1 MSLSITSFFR
11 SKAQATLVNSVIRR
25 FTFNGSDVSARVT
38 EYAELAHDVENFIS
52 GDYVL
57 EVENASQTF
66 NNLYVDKTQFYK
78 EGSFQYGFATESGSE
93 DIVQLFGGVLTK
105 ASFKGPT
112 ARLHFQDKL
121 TRLIEKKIGDDQTP
135 VSFANSN
142 YNPADLAWYLITS
155 YGGLSAVQSTS
166 NPDVDYPTWESWRS
180 GFAGD
185 SITVQAYYD
194 GQTVAEALQNIAK
207 LTDSSVY
214 DEGDNKL
221 DFGRWTAVSTHY
233 LTMTDSHVIGD
244 LSLSITGAELI
255 NDVDVHIG
263 YNPTSD
269 TWNGVITKQHTPSVG
284 SYGAHKEVYDDTSVW
299 FVNSSAAVNHAE
311 RILYR
316 RREPNLTARATTPL
330 CFIDAN
336 IGDVI
341 YLTSRVASFNAK
353 VMTLTKYSIDV
364 NRNRMV
370 LDLDEGFG
378 RNPGKLTGFILDD
391 TYWGLLDQSY
401 NLLY

>member
-57 EVENASQTF
+57 EVENTSQTF
-66 NNLYVDKTQFYK
+66 NSLYVDKTQFYK
-78 EGSFQYGFATESGSE
+78 EGSFQYGFATEAGSE
-93 DIVQLFGGVLTK
+93 DVIQLFGGALTK

-112 ARLHFQDKL
+112 AMLHFQDKL
-121 TRLIEKKIGDDQTP
+121 TRLTEKKVGDDQTP
-135 VSFANSN
+135 VSFTSSN

-155 YGGLSAVQSTS
+155 YGGLSAVTSTS
-166 NPDVDYPTWESWRS
+166 NPDVDYPTWESWHA

-185 SITVQAYYD
+185 SIVVQAHYD

-214 DEGDNKL
+214 DEGDNKV
-221 DFGRWTAVSTHY
+221 DFARWTAVSTHY
-233 LTMTDSHVIGD
+233 LTLTDSHTIGD
-244 LSLSITGAELI
+244 LSLSITGSELI
-255 NDVDVHIG
+255 NDVDVPIG
-263 YNPTSD
+263 YNPSSD
-269 TWNGVITKQHTPSVG
+269 TWAGMITKQHTPSVG
-284 SYGAHKEVYDDTSVW
+284 SYGTHKEVYDDTSVW

-311 RILYR
+311 RILFR
-316 RREPNLTARATTPL
+316 RREPNLTARAITPL
-330 CFIDAN
+330 CFIEAN

-341 YLTSRVASFNAK
+341 YLTSRVHSFSQK

-378 RNPGKLTGFILDD
+378 RNPGKMTGFILDD
-391 TYWGLLDQSY
+391 PHWGLLDESY
-401 NLLY
+401 NALY